1 MTTLEKPSSYRY
13 LVAAILFLTYAAF
26 GLSWIAVT
34 PLIGEIQTE
43 YQINS
48 TQFGLLNTLVT
59 IAKVFAP
66 LLTGL
71 LAVRIGIKKTILL
84 GSLFISCAALA
95 PFAPDFNA
103 FLASRFIFG
112 VGGAIV
118 VTLLSASAMQWF
130 PKDELPLINGFN
142 NVAVNTGITVT
153 LFLTVP
159 LAGMLGW
166 RKTLLVYGLIS
177 VALLVAWAV
186 LGRDRAAT
194 PTAASAAAPA
204 ETARYMDIWRMKETW
219 LIALIFTGPLALYL
233 AFNTWLPKYYMEAF
247 GMTKAAA
254 AQYTGMFNLIGIPTA
269 ILSGIMTKQ
278 LGLRKPFILVAGVLI
293 GFAAF
298 GMFVFNHPMVILA
311 SAVVLGICLFLASS
325 PLLTLAMELPGMTPQ
340 KISLLMGTMFSFAYV
355 VSSLSPM
362 VVGFLRDT
370 TGSFVPGF
378 TVWAVGSWVVLLGGL
393 LLPETGPRAKRPLL
407 EAKPE
412 PELVTSR

>member
-1 MTTLEKPSSYRY
+1 MTRPETPSPYRFII
-13 LVAAILFLTYAAF
+13 AAILFLSYAAF

-34 PLIGEIQTE
+34 PLIGEIQAE
-43 YQINS
+43 YQISS
-48 TQFGLLNTLVT
+48 TQFALLNTLVT
-59 IAKVFAP
+59 IAKVIAP

-71 LAVRIGIKKTILL
+71 LAVKFGIKRTILV

-95 PFAPDFNA
+95 PFAPDFNT

-130 PKDELPLINGFN
+130 PKNELPLVNGFN
-142 NVAVNTGITVT
+142 NVAVNTGITLT

-166 RKTLLVYGLIS
+166 RKTLLAYGLVS
-177 VALLVAWAV
+177 VVLLVAWAV
-186 LGRDRAAT
+186 FGRDKAAEKVS
-194 PTAASAAAPA
+194 AEAAAPV
-204 ETARYMDIWRMKETW
+204 ETARYRDIWRMKETW

-247 GMTKAAA
+247 GMTRAAA

-269 ILSGIMTKQ
+269 ILAGFLTQ
-278 LGLRKPFILVAGVLI
+278 WLGLRRPFIIGAGVLI

-298 GMFVFNHPMVILA
+298 GMFLFNNPLIILV
-311 SAVVLGICLFLASS
+311 SAVVLGICLFIASS

-355 VSSLSPM
+355 LSSISPM
-362 VVGFLRDT
+362 LVGYLRDT

-378 TVWAVGSWVVLLGGL
+378 TIWAIGSWVVLLAGL
-393 LLPETGPRAKRPLL
+393 LLPETGPRAKQPDSDSI
-407 EAKPE
+407 P
-412 PELVTSR
+412 PELVASR

>member
-1 MTTLEKPSSYRY
+1 MTRLETPSPYRF
-13 LVAAILFLTYAAF
+13 LIAVILFLSYAAF

-34 PLIGEIQTE
+34 PLIGEIQAE

-95 PFAPDFNA
+95 PFAPDFNS

-130 PKDELPLINGFN
+130 PKHELPLVNGFN

-166 RKTLLVYGLIS
+166 RKTLLAYGLVS
-177 VALLVAWAV
+177 VALLVAWAL
-186 LGRDRAAT
+186 LGRDRAT
-194 PTAASAAAPA
+194 EPPSAAAAPV
-204 ETARYMDIWRMKETW
+204 ETARYRDIWRMKETW
-219 LIALIFTGPLALYL
+219 LIALVFAGPLALYL
-233 AFNTWLPKYYMEAF
+233 SFNTWLPKYYMEAF
-247 GMTKAAA
+247 SMTKASA

-269 ILSGIMTKQ
+269 ILAGYLTQQ
-278 LGLRKPFILVAGVLI
+278 LGLRRPFIIGAGALI

-298 GMFVFNHPMVILA
+298 GMFLFNNPLIILA
-311 SAVVLGICLFLASS
+311 SAIVLGICLFIASS
-325 PLLTLAMELPGMTPQ
+325 PLMTLAMELPGMTPQ
-340 KISLLMGTMFSFAYV
+340 KISLLMGTMLSFAYV
-355 VSSLSPM
+355 LSSIAPL
-362 VVGFLRDT
+362 VVGFLRDM

-378 TVWAVGSWVVLLGGL
+378 TVWAVGSWVVLLAGL
-393 LLPETGPRAKRPLL
+393 FLPETGPRAR
-407 EAKPE
+407 KPVTE
-412 PELVTSR
+412 SPAELVAST

>member
-1 MTTLEKPSSYRY
+1 MTRVETPSSYRF
-13 LVAAILFLTYAAF
+13 LIAAVLFLTYAAF

-34 PLIGEIQTE
+34 PLIGEIMTE
-43 YQINS
+43 YQINA

-71 LAVRIGIKKTILL
+71 LAVRFGIKKTILL

-95 PFAPDFNA
+95 PFAPNFTT
-103 FLASRFIFG
+103 FLASRFLFG

-130 PKDELPLINGFN
+130 PKDELPLVNGFN
-142 NVAVNTGITVT
+142 NVAVNTGITIT

-166 RKTLLVYGLIS
+166 RKTLLVYGLVS

-186 LGRDRAAT
+186 LGRDRAT
-194 PTAASAAAPA
+194 EPAAAAAAPT
-204 ETARYMDIWRMKETW
+204 ETARYRDIWRMKETW

-233 AFNTWLPKYYMEAF
+233 AYNTWLPKYYMEAF

-269 ILSGIMTKQ
+269 ILSGIATKQ

-293 GFAAF
+293 GFAAL
-298 GMFVFNHPMVILA
+298 GMFLVNNPVVILA
-311 SAVVLGICLFLASS
+311 SAFVLGICLFLASS

-362 VVGFLRDT
+362 LVGFLRDT

-378 TVWAVGSWVVLLGGL
+378 AVWAVGSWVVLVGGL
-393 LLPETGPRAKRPLL
+393 LLPETGPRAKKSVAEPT
-407 EAKPE
+407 PE
-412 PELVTSR
+412 MVASR